1 MSFSPFDHQCMATA
15 LKLAARGLYS
25 PHPNPRVGCVIS
37 QGQNILGRG
46 WHEIA
51 GGPHAE
57 IAALRDAGEDLKG
70 STAYITLE
78 PCSHHGRTP
87 PCTGALLSA
96 GVSRVVV
103 ASADPNPQ
111 VNGQGLVELRNAGL
125 AVETGL
131 MAVEAEALNHGFFKR
146 MRKGRPLVRVKTAIS
161 LDGRTALRNGDS
173 KWISSEVSRRDVQK
187 WRARS
192 SAILTGIG
200 TVLADNPAMNVRLD
214 KMQRGQHEQNWTDGQ
229 VPGRQPLRIIADS
242 RWRTPVNSRILAE
255 PATAII
261 AGTRDVAVPP
271 ELEATGARCISLPA
285 TAGRTDLVALLS
297 RLAELEINEVQV
309 EAGARLCG
317 ALLEARLVDE
327 LLIYQAPQL
336 LGEGGPGPFNFGPLE
351 SMHERTHLKLL
362 ESRRLGNDWR
372 LRFEPA

>member
-1 MSFSPFDHQCMATA
+1 
-15 LKLAARGLYS
+15 
-25 PHPNPRVGCVIS
+25 
-37 QGQNILGRG
+37 
-46 WHEIA
+46 
-51 GGPHAE
+51 
-57 IAALRDAGEDLKG
+57 
-70 STAYITLE
+70 
-78 PCSHHGRTP
+78 
-87 PCTGALLSA
+87 
-96 GVSRVVV
+96 VV

-111 VNGQGLVELRNAGL
+111 VNGQGLMELRNAGL

-131 MAVEAEALNHGFFKR
+131 MAGEAEALNPGFFMR
-146 MRKGRPLVRVKTAIS
+146 MRKGRPWVRVKTAIS

-200 TVLADNPAMNVRLD
+200 TVLADNPTMNVRLD
-214 KMQRGQHEQNWTDGQ
+214 NEQAGQNGQNWQPGRHGQ
-229 VPGRQPLRIIADS
+229 EGQAPGRQPLRIIADS
-242 RWRTPVNSRILAE
+242 RWRTPVHSRILAD

-317 ALLEARLVDE
+317 ALLEAGLVDE

-372 LRFEPA
+372 FRLSPQY